1 MFFTKRSTVVAGG
14 LTLLA
19 CGASAADYNAY
30 ETPRTFSWA
39 GAYAGVHGNVPTNF
53 KAFNEDDYRGVGAQM
68 GYNFQVES
76 SVLGLELEG
85 SYKDKKAS
93 VPGGEVES
101 RFSGA
106 AKARLGV
113 DVDRTLLYGTS
124 GVTMTQFVGRGGLS
138 VPDGWKQGYLFGGG
152 VEHELSGGVSA
163 KIEYN
168 YVMNGSVQTTDGITS
183 STSDL
188 NNHVITAGLDVRF

>member
-1 MFFTKRSTVVAGG
+1 MFFPKRSTVVAGG

-19 CGASAADYNAY
+19 CGASAADYNRY
-30 ETPRTFSWA
+30 ETPPTFSWA
-39 GAYAGVHGNVPTNF
+39 GAYAGVHGNVPRNF
-53 KAFNEDDYRGVGAQM
+53 KALNSDDYLGFGAQL

-85 SYKDKKAS
+85 SYKGNKAS
-93 VPGGEVES
+93 VPSGEVES

-106 AKARLGV
+106 AKVRLGV
-113 DVDRTLLYGTS
+113 DYDRTLLYATS
-124 GVTMTQFVGRGGLS
+124 GVTLTQFVGLSGVS
-138 VPDGWKQGYLFGGG
+138 VPDNWKRGYLFGGG
-152 VEHELSGGVSA
+152 VEHAFSGGVSA

-168 YVMNGSVQTTDGITS
+168 YVMNGSVQTTAGITS

-188 NNHVITAGLDVRF
+188 NNHVITAGLNLRF